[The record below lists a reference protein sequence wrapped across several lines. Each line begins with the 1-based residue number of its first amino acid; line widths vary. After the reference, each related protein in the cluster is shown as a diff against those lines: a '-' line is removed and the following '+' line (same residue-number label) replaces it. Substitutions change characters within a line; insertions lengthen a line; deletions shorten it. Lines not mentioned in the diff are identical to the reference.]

1 MKILLIHNYYRKKN
15 IGGEDIVFD
24 AEVGALKKRLG
35 DSNVFVYTVSS
46 DDTTGWRLL
55 FSIWFSLSQYR
66 AVYALV
72 KKHNIDIVHVHNF
85 FPVLT
90 PSVFVAAKNAGAG
103 VVHTLHN
110 YRLWCISGI
119 LYNAVDGVHEYCA
132 TKRFSWRC
140 VQHKSYH
147 DSFVQSLFIGIVF
160 WWYKCMQMFG
170 YIDYYIALTG
180 FQKNKIISFF
190 VPAEKIILKLV
201 IRKIIICMLVDWNL
215 QKVYLT
221 FYVRGNLL
229 IPV

>member
-85 FPVLT
+85 FP
-90 PSVFVAAKNAGAG
+90 SAHAKRVRRCKKRWCGSGAHSAQLST
-103 VVHTLHN
+103 VVYIGNTLQCC
-110 YRLWCISGI
+110 R
-119 LYNAVDGVHEYCA
+119 
-132 TKRFSWRC
+132 
-140 VQHKSYH
+140 
-147 DSFVQSLFIGIVF
+147 
-160 WWYKCMQMFG
+160 
-170 YIDYYIALTG
+170 
-180 FQKNKIISFF
+180 
-190 VPAEKIILKLV
+190 
-201 IRKIIICMLVDWNL
+201 
-215 QKVYLT
+215 
-221 FYVRGNLL
+221 RG
-229 IPV
+229 P